1 MEAKGDPRLPAV
13 FFLFVL
19 LKLIGLF
26 EWSWWWVW
34 CPLFINE
41 GVAVITVVLTIVARK
56 KRAG

>member
-1 MEAKGDPRLPAV
+1 MKIKGDPSLAAV

-34 CPLFINE
+34 CPLFVNV
-41 GVAVITVVLTIVARK
+41 GVTAITVVLTIVARE